1 MRKRTF
7 PEINRLCKKMKALSD
22 TIRVADG
29 ERIRRICKLA
39 NLALRTPQKMSQEI

>member
-1 MRKRTF
+1 
-7 PEINRLCKKMKALSD
+7 MKSLSD

-39 NLALRTPQKMSQEI
+39 NFARVTPQKMSQEI